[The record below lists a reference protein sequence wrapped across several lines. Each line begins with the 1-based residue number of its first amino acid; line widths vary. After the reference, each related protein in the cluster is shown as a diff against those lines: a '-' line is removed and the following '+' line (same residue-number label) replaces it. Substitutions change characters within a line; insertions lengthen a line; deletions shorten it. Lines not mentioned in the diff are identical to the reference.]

1 MPKKYQIH
9 AKNAD
14 PRFPPIGK
22 YATVEF
28 REDCAGSCR
37 ACVKKKCVYGI
48 FKDNF
53 THWSNMDEPEYLYTC
68 KSCYRCVEECTKG
81 IFSMTVNPEYRTL
94 GDDYWTANII
104 NSTWAQSHTGKVPV
118 SGAGYRGPFVG
129 EGFDSIWTDMSEIV
143 RPTRDGIHGR
153 EYINTMVELSRRP
166 ARLKFNQDRSLA
178 TEVGTIL
185 EIPVPVLFQEP
196 HFGVLH
202 ENVLLSLLEAAGH
215 IGTMMF
221 IRPESYS
228 QVMKKYSA
236 NIIPCLTR
244 QNYKTYRELIRNTR
258 MVEIADAPGIENEFA
273 KLKEI
278 NPGLF
283 ITVGVTLDAKAAERA
298 VQLADAG
305 LDSIHFYASDHGQ
318 ETGADRPRY
327 LKDVIREVH
336 LRLVEE
342 RLRHKI
348 NLIFS
353 GGIAMAEHV
362 AKSLI
367 AGGDAVAIDIP
378 LLLALECRLCWRCTR
393 GKSCPVKLEDVQTG
407 WGSQRIVNLL
417 SAWHSQLLE
426 VMGAF
431 GIREARRMRGEV
443 GRSMWFEDLERD
455 SFGPLF
461 GTRKVPGIGRSL

>member
-1 MPKKYQIH
+1 MPKKYHIH
-9 AKNAD
+9 AKITN
-14 PRFPPIGK
+14 PRFPPVGK

-37 ACVKKKCVYGI
+37 LCVKKRCVFGI
-48 FKDNF
+48 FKDNY
-53 THWSNMDEPEYLYTC
+53 THWSNMIEPEYLYQC

-81 IFSMTVNPEYRTL
+81 IFSMAVNPEYRTL
-94 GDDYWTANII
+94 GDEYWTPNII
-104 NSTWAQSHTGKVPV
+104 NSTWAQAHTGAVPV
-118 SGAGYRGPFVG
+118 SGAGYRGPFSG

-166 ARLKFNQDRSLA
+166 AQLQFNPDMTLA
-178 TEVGTIL
+178 TPTAPIL
-185 EIPVPVLFQEP
+185 EIPLPVIFQEP
-196 HFGVLH
+196 EFGILH
-202 ENVLLSLLEAAGH
+202 QNDLIAMLSAAKR
-215 IGTMMF
+215 IGTLMF
-221 IRPESYS
+221 IKPETYFPAPTEYLPN
-228 QVMKKYSA
+228 V
-236 NIIPCLTR
+236 IPCFTR
-244 QNYKTYRELIRNTR
+244 TNYAEYKSMIQKCR
-258 MVEIADAPGIENEFA
+258 MVEVADEPGIENIFP
-273 KLKEI
+273 KLRQL

-283 ITVGVTLDAKAAERA
+283 LSIGVPLDCHAAARAAE
-298 VQLADAG
+298 LAKTG
-305 LDSIHFYASDHGQ
+305 LDSIHFYGNDHGR
-318 ETGADRPRY
+318 EVGTEGSRY
-327 LKDVIREVH
+327 IKDMIREVH
-336 LRLVEE
+336 LRLIDY
-342 RLRHKI
+342 RIRHKV

-367 AGGDAVAIDIP
+367 SGADAVAIDLP
-378 LLLALECRLCWRCTR
+378 LLLALECRLCYRCKQ
-393 GKSCPVKLEDVQTG
+393 GLSCPVNLESVAVR

-426 VMGAF
+426 VMGAC

-461 GTRKVPGIGRSL
+461 GTRKVNG